1 MITGVICGDQTI
13 PSPTLSNK
21 MVAHKLRKNALEA
34 TQIILCPYIFGEHGT
49 VSKQLITSLDIE
61 EPTLLV
67 MFVKCHRLPQ
77 VKNFTPLTE
86 LLTVP

>member
-1 MITGVICGDQTI
+1 
-13 PSPTLSNK
+13 

-34 TQIILCPYIFGEHGT
+34 TQIILCPYIFRERRA